1 MLKGRLRASLRHQR
15 TLMQPSRRLDLDK
28 APTHCACGPLA
39 AQPVAAPG
47 RVHSTPSLRI
57 LHIITG
63 LSLGGAEMML
73 FKLLSRWDRS
83 RFSGAVVSLTPVGP
97 VGERIAAQG
106 IGVSSLNMR
115 RGLPNPLSILR
126 IAGRIRAF
134 APDVVQTWMYH
145 ADLIGG
151 LAAVLAGGYPI
162 VWGIRNGTL
171 KPGKSS
177 ASAIW
182 SARACARLSRFL
194 PKRILCCS
202 ESARRVH
209 GALGYDMGRMRVIP
223 NGFDLEEFKPDPLA
237 RWAVRQEL
245 GLDANAILLGLIAR
259 FDPQKDHGTL
269 IRASARLREAW
280 PQLHFVLCGED
291 VTWGNREL
299 AGRIEKASMR
309 TRFHLLGRRLD
320 IPRVAAALDLACL
333 CSRSEAFPNVVGEAM
348 ACGVPCVV
356 TDVGDSAAI
365 VGQTGIVVPPAEPEA
380 LAAGIGRLLE
390 MGPEGRRKLGEAARA
405 RVLENFSLDRVV
417 REYQGLYCQVA
428 AEAQR
433 SQGSGRLRAR

>member
-1 MLKGRLRASLRHQR
+1 M
-15 TLMQPSRRLDLDK
+15 
-28 APTHCACGPLA
+28 
-39 AQPVAAPG
+39 
-47 RVHSTPSLRI
+47 
-57 LHIITG
+57 HIITG
-63 LSLGGAEMML
+63 LFLGGAEMML

-83 RFSGAVVSLTPVGP
+83 RFSGAVVSLIPLGP

-106 IGVSSLNMR
+106 IRVSSLNMR

-126 IAGRIRAF
+126 LAGQIRAF

-145 ADLIGG
+145 ADLLGG
-151 LAAVLAGGYPI
+151 LAAQAAGRPPV
-162 VWGIRNGTL
+162 VWGVHNTTL
-171 KPGKSS
+171 VPGKSG

-182 SARACARLSRFL
+182 SARACARLSLFL

-269 IRASARLREAW
+269 IRASARLRDPW

-291 VTWGNREL
+291 VTWANREL
-299 AGRIEKASMR
+299 ADRIEKAGMR
-309 TRFHLLGRRLD
+309 ARFHLLGRRLD
-320 IPRVAAALDLACL
+320 IPRVAAALDVACL
-333 CSRSEAFPNVVGEAM
+333 CSAYGEAFPLVLGEAM

-356 TDVGDSAAI
+356 TDVGDSAAV
-365 VGQTGIVVPPAEPEA
+365 VGETGIVVPPAEPEA
-380 LAAGIGRLLE
+380 LAAGIDRLLE
-390 MGPEGRRKLGEAARA
+390 MGPEGRRKLGDAARA

-433 SQGSGRLRAR
+433 SRGPAA

>member
-1 MLKGRLRASLRHQR
+1 MAG
-15 TLMQPSRRLDLDK
+15 
-28 APTHCACGPLA
+28 
-39 AQPVAAPG
+39 VIN
-47 RVHSTPSLRI
+47 V
-57 LHIITG
+57 LHVITG
-63 LSLGGAEMML
+63 LSVGGAEMAL
-73 FKLLSRWDRS
+73 LKLVSRWDKS
-83 RFSGAVVSLTPVGP
+83 RFRGAVVSLLPAGP
-97 VGERIAAQG
+97 MGPRIASQG

-126 IAGRIRAF
+126 LAGQIRAF
-134 APDVVQTWMYH
+134 APDVIQTWMYH

-151 LAAVLAGGYPI
+151 LAAVLAGGYPV

-177 ASAIW
+177 TSAIW
-182 SARACARLSRFL
+182 SARACARLSLFL

>member
-15 TLMQPSRRLDLDK
+15 TLMQPSRTPDLDK

-47 RVHSTPSLRI
+47 HMHSTPSLRI

-63 LSLGGAEMML
+63 LFLGGAEMML
-73 FKLLSRWDRS
+73 FRLLSRWDRS
-83 RFSGAVVSLTPVGP
+83 RFSGAVVSLIPVGP

-106 IGVSSLNMR
+106 IRVSSLNMR

-126 IAGRIRAF
+126 LAGQIRAF

-145 ADLIGG
+145 ADLLGG
-151 LAAVLAGGYPI
+151 LAAQAAGRPPV
-162 VWGIRNGTL
+162 VWGVHNTTL
-171 KPGKSS
+171 VPGKSS
-177 ASAIW
+177 TSAIW
-182 SARACARLSRFL
+182 SARACARLSLFL

-223 NGFDLEEFKPDPLA
+223 NGFDLEEFKPDPQA

-245 GLDANAILLGLIAR
+245 GLDANAVLLGLIAR

-269 IRASARLREAW
+269 IRASARLREPW

-299 AGRIEKASMR
+299 AGRIEKAGMR

-320 IPRVAAALDLACL
+320 IPRVAAALDVACL
-333 CSRSEAFPNVVGEAM
+333 CSAYGEAFPNVPGEAM

-365 VGQTGIVVPPAEPEA
+365 VGETGIVVPPAEPEA

-405 RVLENFSLDRVV
+405 RVRENFSLDRVV

-433 SQGSGRLRAR
+433 SRGPAA

>member
-1 MLKGRLRASLRHQR
+1 
-15 TLMQPSRRLDLDK
+15 
-28 APTHCACGPLA
+28 
-39 AQPVAAPG
+39 
-47 RVHSTPSLRI
+47 VHSTPSLRI

-126 IAGRIRAF
+126 LAGRIRAF

>member
-1 MLKGRLRASLRHQR
+1 MAG
-15 TLMQPSRRLDLDK
+15 
-28 APTHCACGPLA
+28 
-39 AQPVAAPG
+39 VIN
-47 RVHSTPSLRI
+47 V
-57 LHIITG
+57 LHVITG
-63 LSLGGAEMML
+63 LSVGGAEMAL
-73 FKLLSRWDRS
+73 LKLVSRWDKS
-83 RFSGAVVSLTPVGP
+83 RFRGAVVSLLPAGP
-97 VGERIAAQG
+97 MGPRIASQG

-126 IAGRIRAF
+126 LAGQIRAF
-134 APDVVQTWMYH
+134 APDVIQTWMYH

-151 LAAVLAGGYPI
+151 LAAVLAGGYPV

-177 ASAIW
+177 TSAIW
-182 SARACARLSRFL
+182 SARACARLSLFL

-237 RWAVRQEL
+237 RWALRQEL